1 MKTIKG
7 NQKNSTVR
15 KLEQMIGKKILLKK
29 GNLKKNVSYERESYL
44 KN

>member
-7 NQKNSTVR
+7 NQKNSTIR
-15 KLEQMIGKKILLKK
+15 KLEKMIGKKILWKK
-29 GNLKKNVSYERESYL
+29 GNLKKTVSYERESYL